1 MRYITTFVT
10 LLDCIRRNLKEFF
23 DKEEKEL
30 FMACNVP
37 WTLTFT
43 NISIEEAR
51 VKDPCDLTTATHQ
64 SLKLTEF
71 FYIAAAYL
79 FPNCKGIYYDFINS
93 CLVGISF
100 IISFKSILLIILAK
114 LVAMKESS
122 IIKYTFISSIMLYIN
137 LQN

>member
-1 MRYITTFVT
+1 MRLITAFVT

-37 WTLTFT
+37 WTLTLT

-79 FPNCKGIYYDFINS
+79 FPNCKGICYDFINS
-93 CLVGISF
+93 SLVG
-100 IISFKSILLIILAK
+100 
-114 LVAMKESS
+114 
-122 IIKYTFISSIMLYIN
+122 Y
-137 LQN
+137 